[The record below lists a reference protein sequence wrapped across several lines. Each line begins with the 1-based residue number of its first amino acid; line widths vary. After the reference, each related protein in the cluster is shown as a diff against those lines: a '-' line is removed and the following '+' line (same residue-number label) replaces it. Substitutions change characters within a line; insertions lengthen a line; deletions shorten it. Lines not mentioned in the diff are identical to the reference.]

1 MVYKRRVV
9 EIDPNEFREPKD
21 QRRYGKRIVQ
31 LDYETG
37 EYVGTYPSLISL
49 ARDYGLERQQIS
61 KAMTQTNCVFKRL
74 PKYEI
79 LFILET
85 EYVKLFKTDQYDVD
99 KALEESEES
108 NG

>member
-9 EIDPNEFREPKD
+9 EIDPNDFKEPTDNK
-21 QRRYGKRIVQ
+21 RYGKRIVQ

-37 EYVGTYPSLISL
+37 EYVGTYPSLTAL
-49 ARDYGLERQQIS
+49 ARDYGLERQRIS
-61 KAMTQTNCVFKRL
+61 KAMSRTNCVFKQL

-85 EYVKLFKTDQYDVD
+85 EYVKLFKTDQYDMD
-99 KALEESEES
+99 KALEESEE
-108 NG
+108 NK